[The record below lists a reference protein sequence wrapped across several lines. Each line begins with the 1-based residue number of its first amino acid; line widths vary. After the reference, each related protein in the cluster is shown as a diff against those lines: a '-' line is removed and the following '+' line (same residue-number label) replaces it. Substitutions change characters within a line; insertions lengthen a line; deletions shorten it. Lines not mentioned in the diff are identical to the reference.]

1 MNNVKHLL
9 TVTAAWTS
17 IVYTVCYLVVWLY
30 PVVRELFLTTA
41 LHAQVPLTSG
51 PFTIGTF
58 VAGLIIWNIIAVL
71 AVWLFAYLYKAIR
84 A

>member
-17 IVYTVCYLVVWLY
+17 IVYTVCFLGVWLVPGIREGFMLY
-30 PVVRELFLTTA
+30 GLHTTTVFGENVVTF
-41 LHAQVPLTSG
+41 S
-51 PFTIGTF
+51 TF
-58 VAGLIIWNIIAVL
+58 VTGLIIWNIIAVL